1 MSTTSLTSGSRLPDS
16 ASTSADALLFRRVL
30 FGLLV
35 PGAGFTTILLCLC
48 AYAAWKPVS
57 RKHLD
62 RVSFRLL
69 VYALLAQYTLVFFLV
84 FCFTFPTINP
94 RPGLGCTLRAFFANG
109 SLLFSAGM
117 FFCVAINLPLVL
129 AHKVNGQRME
139 KFYVAGVMIVCL
151 ACNITP
157 LAAGRLGFASG
168 SCGYVSPPGTTLLKW
183 VLSTQIVWMLAASV
197 GEGHMFQSST
207 SLPAWLWDMGAS
219 GTQGS
224 EPPTA
229 DLTRL
234 QRDRVVFRRIVLRV
248 GLYPFTACL
257 LNITTSVID
266 LYLISDPLR
275 TNQVRY
281 VSACLSLPSFGI
293 EGYFSQNIKVN
304 IADFAIYCA
313 RPLIYGLLAATD
325 PSFIRAMQA
334 LYRSNDGIETQRA
347 QTRTVYP
354 STIVDIDYGST
365 STELDGCE
373 MDMHAVANLDTSTT
387 TASVEGRKEEEQP
400 PRGRVGRSFEQ
411 GRGCASGY
419 CAGCRRWGRDDR
431 RDGVVGFPD

>member
-35 PGAGFTTILLCLC
+35 PGAVVTTILLCLC

-69 VYALLAQYTLVFFLV
+69 VYALLAHLV

-197 GEGHMFQSST
+197 GEVICFKVVLVYLLGYGLETQMLYTRTHRS
-207 SLPAWLWDMGAS
+207 DMGAT

-275 TNQVRY
+275 TN
-281 VSACLSLPSFGI
+281 
-293 EGYFSQNIKVN
+293 QNIKVN

-373 MDMHAVANLDTSTT
+373 MDMTAVANLDTSTT
-387 TASVEGRKEEEQP
+387 TASVEGGKEEEQP

-411 GRGCASGY
+411 GRGVPVVIALDVG
-419 CAGCRRWGRDDR
+419 
-431 RDGVVGFPD
+431 DGEETTDAMGWLVSQI